1 MPRAALCMTRN
12 AHPKMFHREGLI
24 VIFAARF
31 QDAAGFLLR
40 RAFPCGWFAKMAGLV
55 CRSGPSSLSKQSK
68 TLLKQREMSIAEI
81 FAGKFC
87 RR

>member
-1 MPRAALCMTRN
+1 
-12 AHPKMFHREGLI
+12 MFHREGLI

-68 TLLKQREMSIAEI
+68 TLSKQSKTLLKQREMSIAEI